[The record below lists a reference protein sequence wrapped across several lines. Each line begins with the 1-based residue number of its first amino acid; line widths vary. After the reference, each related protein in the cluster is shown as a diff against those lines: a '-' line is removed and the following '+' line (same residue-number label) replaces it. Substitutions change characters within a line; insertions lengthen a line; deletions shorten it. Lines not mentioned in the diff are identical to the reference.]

1 MSSNTMLSRVADH
14 LYWIGRYLER
24 GEHTARVLNVQSHL
38 ALEDSPESRRRK
50 VSDILNAL
58 RQPELNATEMED
70 AAYRLALD
78 PDNHS
83 SVRSCIRNARENA
96 RQVRERISSEMWEQI
111 NKVHLHVVGDQNNAL
126 FQNRPQ
132 QFYQEVLVGIHLING
147 LTDSTVS
154 RDQAWLFIQV
164 GRWLERA
171 GLLVTL
177 LETYLRDADQ
187 KTYLDWL
194 GLLKCCT
201 AFEAFRKKL
210 GVELSPLKI
219 ADFLILNERFPHSLL
234 FSITQ
239 LRRSLNDLAAE
250 TENRNTRELHR
261 LVGKMHH
268 DLEYQRAEEI
278 VEGDLLLYFD
288 RFRRDLMA
296 VHSLVYRLY
305 ISWEVEF

>member
-1 MSSNTMLSRVADH
+1 MSSSTMLSRVADH

-24 GEHTARVLNVQSHL
+24 AEHTARVLNVQSHS
-38 ALEDSPESRRRK
+38 ALEESPERRRRQ
-50 VSDILNAL
+50 VCDVLSAL
-58 RQPELNATEMED
+58 RQPELNLTDMNE

-96 RQVRERISSEMWEQI
+96 RHVRERISSEMWEQI
-111 NKVHLHVVGDQNNAL
+111 NKVHLHVGGAETNSL

-132 QFYQEVLVGIHLING
+132 QFYQEVQVGIHLING
-147 LTDSTVS
+147 LTDSTIS
-154 RDQAWLFIQV
+154 RDQAWLFVQV

-177 LETYLRDADQ
+177 FETYLQNAEQ
-187 KTYLDWL
+187 KSYLDWL

-210 GVELSPLKI
+210 GVELNSLKI
-219 ADFLILNERFPHSLL
+219 VDFLILNERFPHALH
-234 FSITQ
+234 FSIMQ
-239 LRRSLNDLAAE
+239 LRKSLDELAAE
-250 TENRNTRELHR
+250 TENRKARELHR
-261 LVGKMHH
+261 LVAKMHH
-268 DLEYQRAEEI
+268 DLEYQRPDEI
-278 VEGDLLLYFD
+278 AGTNLLLYFD
-288 RFRRDLMA
+288 RFRRDLQT
-296 VHSLVYRLY
+296 VHALVYRLY

>member
-1 MSSNTMLSRVADH
+1 MSSITMLSRVAEH
-14 LYWIGRYLER
+14 LYWMGRYLER

-38 ALEDSPESRRRK
+38 ALEDSPEIRRRK
-50 VSDILNAL
+50 VSDILSAL
-58 RQPELNATEMED
+58 RQPDLEATEMDD
-70 AAYRLALD
+70 AAFQLALD
-78 PDNHS
+78 PQNHS
-83 SVRSCIRNARENA
+83 SVRSCVRNARENA

-111 NKVHLHVVGDQNNAL
+111 NKVHLYVAGDQTNAS
-126 FQNRPQ
+126 FQSRPQ

-177 LETYLRDADQ
+177 METYLQDTEN

-210 GVELSPLKI
+210 GVELTPLKI
-219 ADFLILNERFPHSLL
+219 VDFLMLNERFPHSLH
-234 FSITQ
+234 FSIAQ
-239 LRRSLNDLAAE
+239 LRRSLNELGTE
-250 TENRNTRELHR
+250 TENRQTRELHR
-261 LVGKMHH
+261 VVGKMHH
-268 DLEYQRAEEI
+268 DLEYQRPEEI
-278 VEGDLLLYFD
+278 TGGDMLLYFD
-288 RFRRDLMA
+288 RFRRDLMS

-305 ISWEVEF
+305 IAWEVEF

>member
-1 MSSNTMLSRVADH
+1 MSSTMLSRVADH
-14 LYWIGRYLER
+14 LYWMGRSLER
-24 GEHTARVLNVQSHL
+24 AEHTARVLNVQSHL
-38 ALEDSPESRRRK
+38 ALEDSPETRRRK
-50 VSDILNAL
+50 VSDILHAL
-58 RQPELNATEMED
+58 RQPDLDATEMED
-70 AAYRLALD
+70 AAFRLALD
-78 PDNHS
+78 PENHS

-111 NKVHLHVVGDQNNAL
+111 NIVHLHVAGDQTNAL

-177 LETYLRDADQ
+177 FETYLRDSDQ
-187 KTYLDWL
+187 KNYLDWL

-201 AFEAFRKKL
+201 AFEAFRKSL
-210 GVELSPLKI
+210 GVELTPRKI
-219 ADFLILNERFPHSLL
+219 ADFLILNERFPHSMH
-234 FSITQ
+234 FSIAQ
-239 LRRSLNDLAAE
+239 LRHSLERLADE

-261 LVGKMHH
+261 VVGKMHH
-268 DLEYQRAEEI
+268 DLEYARPEEI
-278 VEGDLLLYFD
+278 TEGDLLAYFD

-296 VHSLVYRLY
+296 VHSLVYKLY